1 MKLYNRTANYSK
13 MLLYHLLNLVKNHNT
28 QYNVGRCINW
38 HTTVISTNAVILIPE
53 ISLKEI
59 IKYVDNDLIIRTI
72 FKSLKTEIKV

>member
-1 MKLYNRTANYSK
+1 MQGFEWVTCKRKRVNKDMKLYNRTAN
-13 MLLYHLLNLVKNHNT
+13 
-28 QYNVGRCINW
+28 YNVGRCINW

-59 IKYVDNDLIIRTI
+59 TKYVDNDLIIRTI